1 MWELDVSVTADGELY
16 LMHDATLVRT
26 TNVQTIF
33 PGRASWGSSDLTLA
47 EISRLETGS
56 SFFRDDPFGQIAA
69 GAVSA
74 EEQAAMQVEPIPTLR
89 EALLFTRNHHW
100 QVNVEI
106 KLLPPGMASFP
117 VVERTLALIEALD
130 MMEQVLL
137 SSFVHPYL
145 QQAKQLNP
153 AVATAVL
160 TATAYP
166 EPVVLLRELESQV
179 YHPRFQ
185 LITPE
190 EIKRLR
196 QADFEVS
203 VWTVNETEDMQRLIQ
218 AGVSGIITDFPQYL
232 KQILSSI

>member
-1 MWELDVSVTADGELY
+1 
-16 LMHDATLVRT
+16 VRT
-26 TNVQTIF
+26 TNVQAIF
-33 PGRASWGSSDLTLA
+33 PDRAPWGCSDLTLA

-74 EEQAAMQVEPIPTLR
+74 EEQAAMQMEPIPTLR

-106 KLLPPGMASFP
+106 KVLPPGMASFP

-166 EPVVLLRELESQV
+166 EPVALLRELESQV